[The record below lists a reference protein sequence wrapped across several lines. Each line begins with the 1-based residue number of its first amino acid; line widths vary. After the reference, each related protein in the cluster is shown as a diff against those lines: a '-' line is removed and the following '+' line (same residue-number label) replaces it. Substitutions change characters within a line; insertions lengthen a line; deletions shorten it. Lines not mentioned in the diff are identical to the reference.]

1 MEIAGYD
8 PGKNAYNYLRW
19 FFLWVKNQLILN
31 AFVLACLESVSTL
44 EFVEKLERE
53 GKRGINRRLEGKG
66 KALPLLL
73 CPSCSFISF
82 MTLLF
87 PFLLAFSPAETLA
100 TQHTGR
106 DSNPPDLIGS
116 LPIWCL
122 ASRSPDFYQILPIYY
137 KILKTRKK
145 LLIFRIF
152 GDLSLWN
159 THIILTFFAKSIM
172 VCYNSGRNDVKI
184 QEMELERT

>member
-8 PGKNAYNYLRW
+8 LGKNAYNYLRW

-44 EFVEKLERE
+44 EFERKLERE

-73 CPSCSFISF
+73 CPSCSFISL

-100 TQHTGR
+100 TQPYR
-106 DSNPPDLIGS
+106 LY
-116 LPIWCL
+116 
-122 ASRSPDFYQILPIYY
+122 F
-137 KILKTRKK
+137 
-145 LLIFRIF
+145 F
-152 GDLSLWN
+152 GYNRPQNSFFLSSFLSLANWSKRN
-159 THIILTFFAKSIM
+159 KPYIKKKNKKKSKRRFCLVTDQKERQNFIPAKF
-172 VCYNSGRNDVKI
+172 CPAD
-184 QEMELERT
+184 